1 MINKKALQ
9 YLMSP
14 RCTQAERI
22 YLCEKDFSLFLA
34 YYFTE
39 YIKYP
44 FAPFHFEMFQDLEG
58 LMTGKYR
65 ELLWLMFRE
74 SAKTSIAK
82 IFLTYIIV
90 FEKRKYLN
98 VDSFDKENSERVLF
112 DIVHALQTNRKII
125 TDFGQLYNSK
135 RDPEES
141 TIKRVANFVTNNGIR
156 VEAHS
161 TQESVRGRLHGD
173 QRPDFVLLDDF
184 ETNKTKDS
192 QAYTAQVVGHIDEF
206 KAGLSPDAW
215 VIYLGNY
222 ITEFGSIATIIER
235 SKIDPRLLVRNVPV
249 LIDDAPSWP
258 GKYVLTD
265 AEAKETGKVSIE
277 DKRRLLGYQVFN
289 AEMMNLPIDETTSEF
304 KKAWFRYFTD
314 ADIKDKVLDIYITVD
329 LAISKSS
336 KADNTCIL
344 VAGKEKNKPDIY
356 IIEYLHGKIDPLGV
370 IEGLFSLYQKYRN
383 QIVKIGIE
391 TVAYQEAIIYFLQ
404 EEMRRRQTYLP
415 IAELKTT
422 NLKKEQ
428 RIRGLIP
435 MCEIGILKHRNTM
448 SELENEFVSFPRGQH
463 DDIIDCVAY
472 LPELL
477 QPTIQKIILRQDYT
491 PSSAYGG

>member
-1 MINKKALQ
+1 
-9 YLMSP
+9 
-14 RCTQAERI
+14 
-22 YLCEKDFSLFLA
+22 
-34 YYFTE
+34 
-39 YIKYP
+39 
-44 FAPFHFEMFQDLEG
+44 
-58 LMTGKYR
+58 
-65 ELLWLMFRE
+65 
-74 SAKTSIAK
+74 
-82 IFLTYIIV
+82 
-90 FEKRKYLN
+90 
-98 VDSFDKENSERVLF
+98 
-112 DIVHALQTNRKII
+112 
-125 TDFGQLYNSK
+125 
-135 RDPEES
+135 
-141 TIKRVANFVTNNGIR
+141 
-156 VEAHS
+156 
-161 TQESVRGRLHGD
+161 
-173 QRPDFVLLDDF
+173 
-184 ETNKTKDS
+184 
-192 QAYTAQVVGHIDEF
+192 
-206 KAGLSPDAW
+206 
-215 VIYLGNY
+215 
-222 ITEFGSIATIIER
+222 
-235 SKIDPRLLVRNVPV
+235 
-249 LIDDAPSWP
+249 
-258 GKYVLTD
+258 
-265 AEAKETGKVSIE
+265 
-277 DKRRLLGYQVFN
+277 
-289 AEMMNLPIDETTSEF
+289 MMNLPIDETTSEF